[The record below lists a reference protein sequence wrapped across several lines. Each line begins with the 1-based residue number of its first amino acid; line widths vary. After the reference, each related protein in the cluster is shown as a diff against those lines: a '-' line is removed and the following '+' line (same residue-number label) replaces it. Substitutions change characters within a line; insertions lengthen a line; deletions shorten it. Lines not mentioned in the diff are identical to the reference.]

1 MKKNVLLNIIKRIPI
16 PKISVTIAITIST
29 IASILGLLVP
39 LYTGSLIDKLNKNLF
54 DFGFL
59 SIFVLIFIAN
69 SILNGI
75 GMYILSKIGE
85 NIIFSIRN
93 LLWNHI
99 IRLKFNFYDQNES
112 GQLLSRI
119 IDDTKIINNFIS
131 LRLPDILPSIL
142 MVIGSLCM
150 LFVLDWKLTMV
161 IFTILFIF
169 LICMYPLGQIMEKLS
184 TNTQN
189 ETAKFS
195 GLISKILTNIYLV
208 KSNGTEEK
216 ESENGR
222 IKLTKIY
229 QLGLKQAKIN
239 SILEPL
245 SGFLIMLLIALILS
259 IGTWRVS
266 HGDITSGNLVAM
278 IFYVFQLVSPISNL
292 ISLITDYKK
301 ATGAS
306 QRISEILDE
315 EQEYLNL
322 LSDQKNISG
331 SIKFENV
338 SFSYGNELILD
349 NVSFTI
355 PENKVTAFVGPS
367 GSGKSTILKLIEN
380 MYKIDSGNINI
391 GNLKI
396 NEVNLK
402 EWRKKVGYVIQGNS
416 MINGTIKEN
425 LVYGN
430 EKEIDDKT
438 LDYYTYMANCRDFI
452 DSLDKGYDTKIGE
465 NGMKISGGQQQRLS
479 IARGFIKNPDYL
491 LLDEV
496 TSNLDS
502 ESEQKIQ
509 DSLTKLMNNKT
520 TIIIAHRLST
530 IKKANQIIFIDN
542 GKITGKGTHL
552 DLMKHHTKYKNF
564 VLTQDL

>member
-69 SILNGI
+69 TILNGI

>member
-54 DFGFL
+54 DFEFL

-69 SILNGI
+69 TILNGI